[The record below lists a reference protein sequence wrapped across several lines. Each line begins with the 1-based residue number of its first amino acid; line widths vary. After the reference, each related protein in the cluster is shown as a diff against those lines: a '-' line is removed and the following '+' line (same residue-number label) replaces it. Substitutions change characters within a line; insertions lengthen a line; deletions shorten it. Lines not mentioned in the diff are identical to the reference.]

1 MFQETTVFIRLY
13 VYLCIKGI
21 LVFRRFIWHHTGMYR
36 NPMRLINTAVFLA
49 AALLVFSCA
58 TGPSAIPEDLTP
70 AELIQR
76 AQEASDRNK
85 YAVSLQYYETLIA
98 RYPYDIDSII
108 AAEYEIAF
116 IHYKQK
122 KYDIAKAEFTDLLE
136 RYNTPDEELLPPQFK
151 ILSLKIMD
159 KIEEIENSGT
169 RRSFFGL
176 LGQQNSA

>member
-1 MFQETTVFIRLY
+1 MV
-13 VYLCIKGI
+13 
-21 LVFRRFIWHHTGMYR
+21 
-36 NPMRLINTAVFLA
+36 VFLA
-49 AALLVFSCA
+49 AAFLLFSCA
-58 TGPSAIPEDLTP
+58 SGPVTIPDDLSP

-85 YAVSLQYYETLIA
+85 YEVSLQYYETIIQ
-98 RYPYDIDSII
+98 RFPFDIDNII

-122 KYDIAKAEFTDLLE
+122 KYETAKAEFTDLLN

-159 KIEEIENSGT
+159 KIEEIENSDT